1 VLIIRNEQIRALEET
16 ARKSFEDRMVEYLSR
31 QLPDV
36 CGIMDET
43 TVRESI
49 QKGIEHAGRY
59 GIRSE
64 YDVARYIELRH
75 RFSQDFE
82 TVFDAPWAKEIL
94 ENPDMDSHPK
104 MNELWERACQEMER
118 LGLQSSERN

>member
-1 VLIIRNEQIRALEET
+1 MTVLEQAARRN
-16 ARKSFEDRMVEYLSR
+16 FEDRVVDYLSK

-36 CGIMDET
+36 CAKVDEAT
-43 TVRESI
+43 LRESI
-49 QKGIEHAGRY
+49 QKGIQHASRY
-59 GIRSE
+59 GITNE

-75 RFSQDFE
+75 LFFQDFD
-82 TVFDAPWAKEIL
+82 TVFDVAWAKEIL

>member
-1 VLIIRNEQIRALEET
+1 MLVIRNEQIKVLEQI
-16 ARKSFEDRMVEYLSR
+16 ARKSFEDRMMEYLSR

-36 CGIMDET
+36 CRIMDEA

-59 GIRSE
+59 GIISE

-104 MNELWERACQEMER
+104 MNELWERAREEMGL